1 MSCWTNGR
9 MEMRTEKIVAAMRCS
24 YQMPGPELDCR
35 TCPYHMEEGD
45 DYAGCDCGC
54 ILADAVDRLEELVE
68 RCARYA
74 EEIAVLQEKVKW
86 VDAGVRQPEYGV
98 PVLAVASGKAGNITL
113 CNAVVFATFYDG
125 WELDDYP
132 QAEDVAV
139 KWWMPIVESPE
150 GTEHDG

>member
-1 MSCWTNGR
+1 
-9 MEMRTEKIVAAMRCS
+9 MRTEKIVAAMRCS

-74 EEIAVLQEKVKW
+74 EEIAVLQEKQRW
-86 VDAGVRQPEYGV
+86 VDVREKLPERDGHYLCRYVFGSGGKGFYGTLDYYAID
-98 PVLAVASGKAGNITL
+98 PRPHFQHEGAHGMAVTHWMDIPEVECDNST
-113 CNAVVFATFYDG
+113 AVRKWTGEIVDG
-125 WELDDYP
+125 
-132 QAEDVAV
+132 
-139 KWWMPIVESPE
+139 
-150 GTEHDG
+150 